1 MSIFSSQNR
10 RKWLKALKWTAI
22 VAGSLVA
29 LLLFAVTVAVSY
41 LTPERLTPIVNRYAS
56 EYLLDR
62 KSVV

>member
-41 LTPERLTPIVNRYAS
+41 LTPERLIGLSIDVEELFT
-56 EYLLDR
+56 
-62 KSVV
+62 KHGT